1 MIALVPELKD
11 KLLEFTNSALSGDAL
26 SERERA
32 LAVLGAAFII
42 GDIEVVKKA
51 VVSAK
56 QNGLCNEE
64 IGQAHAIAIAMRAQ
78 QVANIDLFTASQNKG
93 TLSSDS
99 KCCN

>member
-42 GDIEVVKKA
+42 GDIEVVKKQSYLLNRMG
-51 VVSAK
+51 SATRRSVK
-56 QNGLCNEE
+56 HMQL
-64 IGQAHAIAIAMRAQ
+64 
-78 QVANIDLFTASQNKG
+78 L
-93 TLSSDS
+93 
-99 KCCN
+99 